1 MEKDIP
7 DGGIRIYQGLGPKG
21 ECLQVQRP
29 RREEEARKASWHQV
43 VDALICLARNFILS
57 TN

>member
-21 ECLQVQRP
+21 ECSGAET
-29 RREEEARKASWHQV
+29 RREEEARKASWHQ
-43 VDALICLARNFILS
+43 IN
-57 TN
+57 